1 MSPPAQAAQDESASS
16 TGVSLD
22 MKRSLHLVKS
32 IVLLTPDPE
41 AMKPIT

>member
-22 MKRSLHLVKS
+22 MKRSLHRVKS